1 MLSTGGSSSLA
12 WAEDL
17 TSRVGSVWTR
27 SSLGALLALV
37 AVAAGIGIAIF
48 ALWLRRR
55 WAHEREGAE
64 ANVSGPHRV
73 CPTCTRKY
81 PAEARFCAVD
91 ATPLAWVEGALA
103 ETRLTCPRCDHV
115 YDGGVRFCPLD
126 AEELLRA
133 EVDPES
139 EGRHIHLHDLSGS
152 DMICPVCAARYEV
165 AAAFCGRDGT
175 RLCPL
180 N

>member
-1 MLSTGGSSSLA
+1 MSAKARSSAFAL
-12 WAEDL
+12 DL
-17 TSRVGSVWTR
+17 LTQVGSAWSR
-27 SSLGALLALV
+27 SSLGALLALSAV
-37 AVAAGIGIAIF
+37 AVGLGFAIL

-55 WAHEREGAE
+55 WAQERETEAAE
-64 ANVSGPHRV
+64 QEPHRV

-81 PAEARFCAVD
+81 PDEARFCAVD

-103 ETRLTCPRCDHV
+103 EARLACPRCDHV
-115 YDGGVRFCPLD
+115 YDAGIRFCPLD
-126 AEELLRA
+126 AEELLRV
-133 EVDPES
+133 EVDPEAS
-139 EGRHIHLHDLSGS
+139 GEGRHIHSHDLSGS

-180 N
+180 H

>member
-1 MLSTGGSSSLA
+1 MLAKARLSAFALDLVSQVGTA
-12 WAEDL
+12 W
-17 TSRVGSVWTR
+17 SR
-27 SSLGALLALV
+27 SSLGALLALSAV
-37 AVAAGIGIAIF
+37 AVGVGLAIL

-55 WAHEREGAE
+55 WAQEREADAVQDE
-64 ANVSGPHRV
+64 PHRV

-81 PAEARFCAVD
+81 PGEARFCAVD

-103 ETRLTCPRCDHV
+103 EARLACPRCDHL
-115 YDGGVRFCPLD
+115 YDTGIRFCPLD
-126 AEELLRA
+126 AEELVRV
-133 EVDPES
+133 EGDPQA
-139 EGRHIHLHDLSGS
+139 EGRHIHIHDLSGS

-180 N
+180 H